1 MLAPSFNGLIQ
12 TIKLRMGMHSDTGDR
27 ASTADA
33 KPGGVINRLMYP
45 VCSAAAL
52 ESASAQNQGA

>member
-1 MLAPSFNGLIQ
+1 MSALSFNAPLQ
-12 TIKLRMGMHSDTGDR
+12 TIKLRMGMHTDTGDR
-27 ASTADA
+27 ASTPAA
-33 KPGGVINRLMYP
+33 KPGGVINRLMCP